1 MELLV
6 KFQDAQ
12 DELGVLREQVRLL
25 CQDEVLKVASE
36 ASVDPS
42 LEERLSNKLQL
53 LANIILPNW
62 VRPSHLR
69 RRFFSFSPIPPRKN
83 PAVSLGMWTIT
94 DKGPVRTV
102 SCLDGKQLE
111 QQQLRAQEDGLY
123 QRMEVQAASHAQAL
137 ETLSQSISHLQQIIA
152 EKVRRV

>member
-69 RRFFSFSPIPPRKN
+69 SRFCFPPPSWKM
-83 PAVSLGMWTIT
+83 GH
-94 DKGPVRTV
+94 
-102 SCLDGKQLE
+102 
-111 QQQLRAQEDGLY
+111 Y
-123 QRMEVQAASHAQAL
+123 
-137 ETLSQSISHLQQIIA
+137 
-152 EKVRRV
+152 